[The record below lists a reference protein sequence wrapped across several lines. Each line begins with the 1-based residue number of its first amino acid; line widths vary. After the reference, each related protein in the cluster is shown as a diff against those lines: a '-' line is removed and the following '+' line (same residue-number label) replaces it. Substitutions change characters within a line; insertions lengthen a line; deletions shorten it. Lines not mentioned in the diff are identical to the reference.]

1 MTTAVTAQTR
11 PTPNHPS
18 APPLIGLSTYRENAA
33 WGVWRQPA
41 DLLPANYADA
51 VAAAGG
57 VPILLPPA
65 PGDDVA
71 AASVVVSRLDGL
83 IISGG
88 ADVEPT
94 RYRADADPHTTAC
107 RPERD
112 AWELALLDAA
122 DAIDLPVLGI
132 CRGMQLMAIRA
143 GGSLVQHVPDVVGHT
158 GHSPAPDR
166 FGLSEIRIEV
176 HSRLRRLIGPTARAA
191 CHHHQAVRE
200 HPGYRAVAFAADG
213 ITEAMEADRE
223 RFEIAVQW
231 HPETASD
238 NGLFA
243 GLVRAARAGRL
254 V

>member
-1 MTTAVTAQTR
+1 MTTAVTEQSRPAQA
-11 PTPNHPS
+11 PQPG
-18 APPLIGLSTYRENAA
+18 PPLIGLSTYRENAA

-41 DLLPANYADA
+41 DLLPANYANA

-57 VPILLPPA
+57 VPVLLPPA
-65 PGDDVA
+65 AGGDIT
-71 AASVVVSRLDGL
+71 AASAVVSRLDGL

-94 RYRADADPHTTAC
+94 RYGADADPHTTAC

-158 GHSPAPDR
+158 EHSPAPDR

-176 HSRLRRLIGPTARAA
+176 HSRLRRMIGPTTRGA

-213 ITEAMEADRE
+213 MTEAMEADGE
-223 RFEIAVQW
+223 RFNLAVQW

-238 NGLFA
+238 TGLFA
-243 GLVRAARAGRL
+243 GLVRAARAGRM